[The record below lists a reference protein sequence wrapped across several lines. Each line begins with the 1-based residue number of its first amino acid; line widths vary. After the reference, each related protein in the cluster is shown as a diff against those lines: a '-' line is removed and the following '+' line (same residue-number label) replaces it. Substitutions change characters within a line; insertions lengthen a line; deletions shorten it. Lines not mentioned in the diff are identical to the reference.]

1 MEWLNVQTLIWL
13 FPILFIIHDFE
24 EIIMIEKWLHHNR
37 HKLYERL
44 PQKIADKVVKQFS
57 MTTAQFAVAVL
68 FIFLFVSLYHSG

>member
-24 EIIMIEKWLHHNR
+24 EIIMVEKWLQNNR

-44 PQKIADKVVKQFS
+44 PQK
-57 MTTAQFAVAVL
+57 
-68 FIFLFVSLYHSG
+68 